1 MEQPD
6 ALPRND
12 GNDSNSRSNNDD
24 SDVADTHSSH
34 HDDLSPRSNLSGI
47 SSRQSS
53 RSSRS
58 SFASVATSSSSVSTP
73 SLRSYDLSNQ
83 SAKQS
88 NASEIDEDEALQQLQ
103 DDVIRVASPDPNRA
117 QPIKY
122 NVIQTK
128 LRNFFLRDW
137 GVYGK
142 QTTWDVTSEFK
153 ERFRLKQERA
163 ALKELRDA
171 RDTKQRTEAA
181 DKKWRADNFRHKK
194 FLQDQKIMFDN
205 RREDSKEAAAHRAQV
220 AWKRVN
226 DRETVGRVVA
236 EAAAVRHT
244 KEAKDAHDAFVEATR
259 IANEAAKKKSDD
271 DAAHHKQ
278 LVDDDDEFADNLARK
293 FGVYAGIPQPV
304 LPEPVPGLPP
314 KQATHITVGWIEG
327 EAPMEDSDDEEEDQ
341 EEHVD
346 DEVSGGV
353 NGRLSA
359 DLFVYAYAESLRGQ
373 KLGQEGARA
382 LAKVLSPRLKEGH
395 RGKGSGGNQDGVEP
409 GACENVTKLVL
420 RSNNLH
426 LHGTRYITQMFPKGG
441 LPLLQVLDLAGNKIG
456 CTGARH
462 VAEAMS
468 EPRALQHLKV
478 LDLSS
483 NVICDQGGYSL
494 ASGFYVGK
502 CKKLETIKLCD
513 NWMGSKGIL
522 AVIRSLSTQPY
533 KKLRMASLR
542 RNRLR
547 PKMLKRLRDDHAKWL
562 SL

>member
-181 DKKWRADNFRHKK
+181 
-194 FLQDQKIMFDN
+194 
-205 RREDSKEAAAHRAQV
+205 
-220 AWKRVN
+220 
-226 DRETVGRVVA
+226 GR
-236 EAAAVRHT
+236 
-244 KEAKDAHDAFVEATR
+244 
-259 IANEAAKKKSDD
+259 
-271 DAAHHKQ
+271 
-278 LVDDDDEFADNLARK
+278 
-293 FGVYAGIPQPV
+293 
-304 LPEPVPGLPP
+304 
-314 KQATHITVGWIEG
+314 
-327 EAPMEDSDDEEEDQ
+327 
-341 EEHVD
+341 
-346 DEVSGGV
+346 
-353 NGRLSA
+353 
-359 DLFVYAYAESLRGQ
+359 
-373 KLGQEGARA
+373 
-382 LAKVLSPRLKEGH
+382 RLK
-395 RGKGSGGNQDGVEP
+395 SQ
-409 GACENVTKLVL
+409 
-420 RSNNLH
+420 
-426 LHGTRYITQMFPKGG
+426 
-441 LPLLQVLDLAGNKIG
+441 
-456 CTGARH
+456 
-462 VAEAMS
+462 
-468 EPRALQHLKV
+468 
-478 LDLSS
+478 
-483 NVICDQGGYSL
+483 
-494 ASGFYVGK
+494 
-502 CKKLETIKLCD
+502 
-513 NWMGSKGIL
+513 
-522 AVIRSLSTQPY
+522 
-533 KKLRMASLR
+533 R
-542 RNRLR
+542 R
-547 PKMLKRLRDDHAKWL
+547 
-562 SL
+562 